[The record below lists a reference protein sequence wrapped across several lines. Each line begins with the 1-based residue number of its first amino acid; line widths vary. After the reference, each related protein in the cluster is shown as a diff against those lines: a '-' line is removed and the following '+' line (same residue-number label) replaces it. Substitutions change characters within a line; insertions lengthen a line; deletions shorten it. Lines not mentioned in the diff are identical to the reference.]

1 MNSQVKTD
9 IKKLNRGELPDNLNF
24 SIKRDTS
31 IDWNKV
37 KYNSLYKDYSHYEK
51 KFPTGYESIP
61 GFEKIFKA
69 MAENAL
75 SPIEE
80 YDTKIDEKNNLVN
93 YNEC

>member
-9 IKKLNRGELPDNLNF
+9 IKKLNRGELPDSLNF
-24 SIKRDTS
+24 SIKQDNS
-31 IDWNKV
+31 IDWVKV

-51 KFPTGYESIP
+51 KFPAGYESIP
-61 GFEKIFKA
+61 GFEKILTA
-69 MAENAL
+69 MAQNAL
-75 SPIEE
+75 TPIEE